1 MESPGK
7 TSKVRFHDEVRVKE
21 IKSRGKGNPVS
32 IMKNGITW
40 EEEEEEEED
49 EDDYE
54 FEDDGESDDENEGE
68 LDEGDDDDEGTS
80 NEGEGG
86 RETIER
92 LKDDLFAEN
101 EEVPSKGIAARIT
114 IRF

>member
-1 MESPGK
+1 MESLGK

-40 EEEEEEEED
+40 EEEEEED
-49 EDDYE
+49 GDDYE
-54 FEDDGESDDENEGE
+54 FEDDEESDDENEEE
-68 LDEGDDDDEGTS
+68 LEEEDDDDEGTS

-101 EEVPSKGIAARIT
+101 EEVPSKGIAAPSPYDSD
-114 IRF
+114 